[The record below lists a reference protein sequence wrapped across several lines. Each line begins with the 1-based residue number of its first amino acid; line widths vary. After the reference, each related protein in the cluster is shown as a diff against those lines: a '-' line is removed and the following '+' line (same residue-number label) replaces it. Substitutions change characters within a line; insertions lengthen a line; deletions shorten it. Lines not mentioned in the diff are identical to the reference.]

1 MASREKRPLA
11 PSKSKQKANNDS
23 GLPSNEV
30 KSRKGKSLSNIK
42 QQQQLARDI
51 FDAVATGSQLPA
63 KLEASLPRKKV
74 LKNLKRK
81 QNLRV
86 TKANNFI
93 NTKVTKK
100 VGSKNLCRIN
110 SDIKK
115 GIKAR
120 KVKSIEEKVEVKEE
134 DEEEEEEEEEKEEK
148 GETDKSSDI
157 NLRTAENHIN
167 DSESSKTTETTNK
180 SAKIN
185 LRTKKTKSLTR
196 ITNSEQDNEDNTE
209 KDQEAL
215 VNLNTTKGNTKNS
228 KRSKVIDTTVDSSSP
243 RSAKL
248 VKNTGL
254 KKSTIKEKENYTK
267 VLEGDK
273 YLKGKRGTTKDTDS
287 SFNNIKSNV
296 HNNKLSKSVLDNK
309 SSIDLT
315 IDEVIASM
323 LSDSEVDNQQG
334 IVEKVDGK
342 ITRSRKM
349 LVDENIIPESEIKKE
364 SDCDDIRT
372 MSEGECGGDIEQGNH
387 TQTTIQL
394 RKRSNALLTQRSLRN
409 GKLRQLSETSFGNN
423 DMEIKKGGGG
433 GGGGG
438 GGRRLNSD
446 DPAASETS
454 TEQISDGNVDLESC
468 FSESSGNYSQII
480 IKEEI
485 IIKDD
490 VVVSKNY
497 AESETA
503 IEIENNNNSERGGVD
518 RLSEI
523 GPILR
528 SKTKARSTDN
538 DNTKV
543 DDIKIEETRVVAHK
557 NVEVHEEVKKTN
569 NIDLVRKDTI
579 LSKLNDRSNKGR
591 RNSLNIDM
599 RKTVNSFYGTEKS
612 DGNPK
617 SKIDQ
622 MIENIKL
629 TIAKSIES
637 KMFGPEKNLGLGKNF
652 EIPNMEEIIAP
663 LSTESQKLGLDESN
677 DEDKPN
683 ASKNESKSEN
693 SENSVPK
700 VADTA
705 KEIEK
710 LVMGDIELV
719 ETQSQN
725 TQDNRDETPNI
736 EAVNKTHNSHE
747 PSQATVSNKEIN
759 TCKDVKES
767 NNEVDQ
773 DSNITSK
780 VIEQMEDTESQSIN
794 NSKKVSPLSRKSAKS
809 NDKHSQDN
817 IEESE
822 IEKKL
827 PTLSDES
834 NEKHDSLQE
843 KINECMQEDKKPI
856 SESEEDNNKEL
867 EKIDVTNESTKIL
880 LSSTEI
886 NESVKAQNETIEI
899 NTEVD
904 KINCQQVE
912 SLSTGQCSEESE
924 TLESIYSDVERLV
937 KGDELSTLSE
947 IEENK
952 ETNSDNNVKLND
964 TCNDDIVK
972 DAESSSSIHTKDE
985 GKLILDKIEETLF
998 CEERETILEDINEY
1012 EKNLNDNESVE
1023 KIILGSSELLQNQKD
1038 ERNHSELPTINN
1050 DLNSIS
1056 TCTSKKE
1063 INDKNDSVKD
1073 VISSQDKEDTKHQ
1086 NNDTSIS
1093 SNKIK
1098 SNEEMIDK
1106 KVENNLNTTVEDKN
1120 NKLCSE
1126 KNNDESKT
1134 TTTTTN
1140 EENKRVLRVRDKQ
1153 KKVEKRPTSCNKDHE
1168 NASKTSTVSDCQ
1180 STEECNNAQNDN
1192 KQNLELKTSNETTT
1206 CKTPETDVSQNS
1218 TTDLETSDVSE
1229 THPRT
1234 RRGREVKKRKEDQ
1247 QSLNNNT
1254 FKNKRAKR
1262 DNSRKS
1268 DQQKEETLLDNEVA
1282 KINENNRFL
1291 NDYNNLAKCSDSFR
1305 GFSEGGGRNSLDK
1318 IQGKND
1324 NLRSKS
1330 ENDLVIPNESTNR
1343 SEEGGRLLSQITAD
1357 NDLSSKETND
1367 NLLDE
1372 CKSSKI
1378 EEVSQKDLDD
1388 TSISDES
1395 SSSVNI
1401 GLKILETPEDKAK
1414 KESIL
1419 RILGLESLEKAA
1431 ERVNN
1436 QKARKEQYTGTLKT
1450 VIRVQKEKEKDKK
1463 RSRSPLK
1470 MVLKQGRN
1478 DGEGDSPDFYTI
1490 QKEFGT
1496 SGLGD
1501 SSSDEDNEEAPP
1513 KDRQSLVIPEK
1524 SSSFSIHPGRLC
1536 ADVCCYCFGK
1546 FGSLD
1551 TPMHLAQMK
1560 SDERRKKILIVER
1573 HLNKDSCLCDA
1584 CYRHVDRK
1592 ANTSPTN
1599 MQAKPQKHRQLMVSK
1614 CAARDCRDP
1623 ARHNVKRRWLLK
1635 IKAGLQSQVDIDW
1648 ESSQHTSMSFCVVH
1662 YSKVEIFLT
1671 CALCNRRLARNH
1683 THLLTDAE
1691 TVELNQRL
1699 SQQAIP
1705 VSLSARTFV
1714 CKLCRYFTQLQIK
1727 YKDPENMSMNH
1738 RSFYKSYRKRIL
1750 HNHDIEVLENEE
1762 EDSNSQSKDKDK
1774 RKKAKC
1780 PPAKNGNSKSPDVS
1794 TNSTS
1799 DKSTPESIKNEVRN
1813 SEQENDNRS
1822 VKMNTTDDTT
1832 IPADIQFLCVEGST
1846 DKLNKKRKV
1855 IDVNNFTSD
1864 GTMPCD
1870 VSNEVVEILTM
1881 DKEVTLTKLPK
1892 KARTSND
1899 ITPVVQRLGANP
1911 SISVRTLFPGE
1922 EEMNLHAN
1930 IEFGNVREMT
1940 PQGWEK
1946 CATMIQYD
1954 RDTKLLWQELQRPY
1968 GNQSSFLRHLIL
1980 LEKYYRAGD
1989 LILAPN
1995 ASRNAINYSTSVQNR
2010 LISYEGPEKMDEP
2023 IMEPIS
2029 NEFHNSRR
2037 LSGGYVLE
2045 RDRHSLPMGSSTA
2058 KSPVIQLTTKGSPP
2072 RAMKLNSGVSIIKK
2086 PPPNLQ
2092 RLSLPS
2098 TSSANG
2104 NNKRKDSSKL
2114 PMSSG
2119 GKVFQ
2124 MTDPEYK
2131 RLQNSKKPK
2140 QMFSDK
2146 QCASPTSSGS
2156 GGGGGG
2162 GGVGSSSSSSGV
2174 PSGNSNSPPNFKST
2188 TQYQKAVQY
2197 VAQTQFQQ
2205 HLRRQQEMLNRQTRG
2220 DFEPLICDMRTSNEN
2235 SPTQNLI
2242 HNLNLPKSIQV
2253 TTKPSNP
2260 IPILPKIPKS
2270 LTVIPQT
2277 VTRPTEK

>member
-30 KSRKGKSLSNIK
+30 KSRKGKSLTNIR
-42 QQQQLARDI
+42 QQQLARDI
-51 FDAVATGSQLPA
+51 FEAVATGSQLPA

-81 QNLRV
+81 QKLRV
-86 TKANNFI
+86 TKTNFI
-93 NTKVTKK
+93 KTKVTKK

-120 KVKSIEEKVEVKEE
+120 KVKSIEEKVEE
-134 DEEEEEEEEEKEEK
+134 EEEEEEEEEK
-148 GETDKSSDI
+148 SSDI
-157 NLRTAENHIN
+157 NLRISENHIN
-167 DSESSKTTETTNK
+167 DLENSKTAEITNK

-185 LRTKKTKSLTR
+185 LRTKKTKSFTR
-196 ITNSEQDNEDNTE
+196 ISGEQDNEDNSE
-209 KDQEAL
+209 KDQDAL
-215 VNLNTTKGNTKNS
+215 VNSNTKSNTKYS
-228 KRSKVIDTTVDSSSP
+228 KRTKPGDTVDSSP

-248 VKNTGL
+248 LKNTGL

-267 VLEGDK
+267 IIEGDK
-273 YLKGKRGTTKDTDS
+273 YLKGKRGTKDTDS
-287 SFNNIKSNV
+287 LNSIKSNSSV
-296 HNNKLSKSVLDNK
+296 HNKLSKSVLDNK

-334 IVEKVDGK
+334 IVEKVEGK

-364 SDCDDIRT
+364 PDCDDIRI
-372 MSEGECGGDIEQGNH
+372 MSEGECGDIEQGNH

-394 RKRSNALLTQRSLRN
+394 RKRSNVLLSQRSLRN
-409 GKLRQLSETSFGNN
+409 GKLRQLSDTVAAN
-423 DMEIKKGGGG
+423 DVDVKRR
-433 GGGGG
+433 
-438 GGRRLNSD
+438 RRLNSD

-454 TEQISDGNVDLESC
+454 TEQISDGNVDIESC
-468 FSESSGNYSQII
+468 FSESSGNYSQITSI
-480 IKEEI
+480 NKEEC

-490 VVVSKNY
+490 VSKNY
-497 AESETA
+497 AESETG
-503 IEIENNNNSERGGVD
+503 IEIENNNNSERVD

-523 GPILR
+523 GPTLR
-528 SKTKARSTDN
+528 SKTKARSTDSE
-538 DNTKV
+538 TKI
-543 DDIKIEETRVVAHK
+543 DDIKVEDTRVASK
-557 NVEVHEEVKKTN
+557 NVEVLEEIKKTSSL
-569 NIDLVRKDTI
+569 DQVRKDTI
-579 LSKLNDRSNKGR
+579 LSKLTDRSKGR

-617 SKIDQ
+617 SQIDQ

-637 KMFGPEKNLGLGKNF
+637 KIFGPEKNLGLSKNF
-652 EIPNMEEIIAP
+652 EIPKIEEIIAP
-663 LSTESQKLGLDESN
+663 LSTESQKLGLEEN
-677 DEDKPN
+677 TDEDKPN
-683 ASKNESKSEN
+683 ASKNESKSES

-725 TQDNRDETPNI
+725 TQDRETPNI

-747 PSQATVSNKEIN
+747 PSHATVSKEIN
-759 TCKDVKES
+759 MCKDAKES
-767 NNEVDQ
+767 TEADQ

-780 VIEQMEDTESQSIN
+780 IGEQIEDIENQSID
-794 NSKKVSPLSRKSAKS
+794 NSKKISSLLRKSGKS
-809 NDKHSQDN
+809 NNKNSQDN

-822 IEKKL
+822 IGKKLTTTSEEPTEKSDSLKESAIEKSDERMNEEKKPL
-827 PTLSDES
+827 NRIE
-834 NEKHDSLQE
+834 
-843 KINECMQEDKKPI
+843 EDKKELI
-856 SESEEDNNKEL
+856 KSE
-867 EKIDVTNESTKIL
+867 VTNESTTNL
-880 LSSTEI
+880 LSSAET
-886 NESVKAQNETIEI
+886 NESVKTQSTTVEI
-899 NTEVD
+899 NNEMD
-904 KINCQQVE
+904 KINLPQVE
-912 SLSTGQCSEESE
+912 SLSSTHCSEESE

-937 KGDELSTLSE
+937 KGDELLSSTNMAKNTE
-947 IEENK
+947 AIDE
-952 ETNSDNNVKLND
+952 DIKLND
-964 TCNDDIVK
+964 TYNNIAEDE
-972 DAESSSSIHTKDE
+972 ESSLVGADE
-985 GKLILDKIEETLF
+985 HSTSKFTPNKVAEALTDQATDHLSNETNKHDKVHNNNEKIEVPTA
-998 CEERETILEDINEY
+998 
-1012 EKNLNDNESVE
+1012 
-1023 KIILGSSELLQNQKD
+1023 SSESMQNQKHD
-1038 ERNHSELPTINN
+1038 KNNSHVLP
-1050 DLNSIS
+1050 DLNSICTS
-1056 TCTSKKE
+1056 NKSPVCTSKKE
-1063 INDKNDSVKD
+1063 INDTNDSIKD
-1073 VISSQDKEDTKHQ
+1073 VNHDKEDNKHQ
-1086 NNDTSIS
+1086 NIDTLIAP
-1093 SNKIK
+1093 
-1098 SNEEMIDK
+1098 NEDTVDK
-1106 KVENNLNTTVEDKN
+1106 KVDNTLNTVIEEKG
-1120 NKLCSE
+1120 NKLSSE
-1126 KNNDESKT
+1126 KNTDEPKI
-1134 TTTTTN
+1134 TN

-1153 KKVEKRPTSCNKDHE
+1153 KKIEKRPTSCNREHE
-1168 NASKTSTVSDCQ
+1168 NTSKSNAGSDSQ
-1180 STEECNNAQNDN
+1180 TIEELNAQNDN
-1192 KQNLELKTSNETTT
+1192 KQNFEQKANTETI
-1206 CKTPETDVSQNS
+1206 CNTPETDISQNS
-1218 TTDLETSDVSE
+1218 TVDSETSDVLESH
-1229 THPRT
+1229 TRT

-1247 QSLNNNT
+1247 QLNNT
-1254 FKNKRAKR
+1254 LKNKRTKR
-1262 DNSRKS
+1262 DIRKS

-1282 KINENNRFL
+1282 KINENNRSFL
-1291 NDYNNLAKCSDSFR
+1291 NDYDNLAKCSDSFR
-1305 GFSEGGGRNSLDK
+1305 GFSEGGRDSLDK
-1318 IQGKND
+1318 IQDNSD

-1330 ENDLVIPNESTNR
+1330 ENDLVIPNEPNR
-1343 SEEGGRLLSQITAD
+1343 SEKEGRLSSHIAD
-1357 NDLSSKETND
+1357 NELSKEGSNI

-1372 CKSSKI
+1372 CKSSKMG
-1378 EEVSQKDLDD
+1378 ETSQKDLDE
-1388 TSISDES
+1388 TSTSDES

-1401 GLKILETPEDKAK
+1401 TAKILETPEDKAK

-1419 RILGLESLEKAA
+1419 RLLGLESLEKAA
-1431 ERVNN
+1431 ERLNH

-1470 MVLKQGRN
+1470 MVLKQGRT
-1478 DGEGDSPDFYTI
+1478 DGEGDSPEFYTI

-1501 SSSDEDNEEAPP
+1501 SSSGANRKFTTNHRHSCGNPDEDNEEAPP

-1560 SDERRKKILIVER
+1560 SDERRKKILNIER
-1573 HLNKDSCLCDA
+1573 HLTKDSCLCDA

-1599 MQAKPQKHRQLMVSK
+1599 MQTKPQKQHRQLMVSK
-1614 CAARDCRDP
+1614 CSARDCRNP
-1623 ARHNVKRRWLLK
+1623 ARHHVKRRWLLK
-1635 IKAGLQSQVDIDW
+1635 IKSGLQNQVDIDW
-1648 ESSQHTSMSFCVVH
+1648 ESSQHTSMSFCVIH
-1662 YSKVEIFLT
+1662 YGKIERFLI

-1683 THLLTDAE
+1683 THQLSNAE
-1691 TVELNQRL
+1691 TIELNQRL

-1705 VSLSARTFV
+1705 VSLAAGTFV

-1727 YKDPENMSMNH
+1727 YKDPENMNMNH
-1738 RSFYKSYRKRIL
+1738 RSFFKSYRKRIL
-1750 HNHDIEVLENEE
+1750 HYHDIEVLENEDD
-1762 EDSNSQSKDKDK
+1762 DSNSQSKDKDK

-1780 PPAKNGNSKSPDVS
+1780 TPAKNGSSKSPDVIA
-1794 TNSTS
+1794 NSVS
-1799 DKSTPESIKNEVRN
+1799 DKSTPELIKNEGTN
-1813 SEQENDNRS
+1813 SEPDNDNRS
-1822 VKMNTTDDTT
+1822 VKMNTNDVIPTDV
-1832 IPADIQFLCVEGST
+1832 QFLGVEGT
-1846 DKLNKKRKV
+1846 VEKLKKRK
-1855 IDVNNFTSD
+1855 ILEVNNYTSD
-1864 GTMPCD
+1864 GTTTPCD
-1870 VSNEVVEILTM
+1870 GSNEVVEILAM

-1892 KARTSND
+1892 RARTSND

-1930 IEFGNVREMT
+1930 IEFTNVREIT

-2029 NEFHNSRR
+2029 SEFNNSRR

-2045 RDRHSLPMGSSTA
+2045 RDRLSLPTGSCTA
-2058 KSPVIQLTTKGSPP
+2058 KSPAIQLTTKGSPP
-2072 RAMKLNSGVSIIKK
+2072 RVLKLNPGVSIIKK
-2086 PPPNLQ
+2086 PPPSLQ
-2092 RLSLPS
+2092 RLNLPS

-2104 NNKRKDSSKL
+2104 NIKRKDNSKL

-2124 MTDPEYK
+2124 LSEPDFK
-2131 RLQNSKKPK
+2131 RLQHLKKQK
-2140 QMFSDK
+2140 QMLSEK
-2146 QCASPTSSGS
+2146 QCVSPT
-2156 GGGGGG
+2156 
-2162 GGVGSSSSSSGV
+2162 GV
-2174 PSGNSNSPPNFKST
+2174 SGNPNSPPNFKST
-2188 TQYQKAVQY
+2188 TQYQKAQLA
-2197 VAQTQFQQ
+2197 AQTQFQK
-2205 HLRRQQEMLNRQTRG
+2205 HLRMQQEMLNRQSRG
-2220 DFEPLICDMRTSNEN
+2220 DFEPLICDIRLSNEN
-2235 SPTQNLI
+2235 SPTQNLL

>member
-1 MASREKRPLA
+1 
-11 PSKSKQKANNDS
+11 
-23 GLPSNEV
+23 
-30 KSRKGKSLSNIK
+30 
-42 QQQQLARDI
+42 
-51 FDAVATGSQLPA
+51 
-63 KLEASLPRKKV
+63 
-74 LKNLKRK
+74 
-81 QNLRV
+81 
-86 TKANNFI
+86 
-93 NTKVTKK
+93 
-100 VGSKNLCRIN
+100 
-110 SDIKK
+110 
-115 GIKAR
+115 
-120 KVKSIEEKVEVKEE
+120 
-134 DEEEEEEEEEKEEK
+134 
-148 GETDKSSDI
+148 
-157 NLRTAENHIN
+157 
-167 DSESSKTTETTNK
+167 
-180 SAKIN
+180 
-185 LRTKKTKSLTR
+185 
-196 ITNSEQDNEDNTE
+196 
-209 KDQEAL
+209 
-215 VNLNTTKGNTKNS
+215 
-228 KRSKVIDTTVDSSSP
+228 
-243 RSAKL
+243 
-248 VKNTGL
+248 
-254 KKSTIKEKENYTK
+254 
-267 VLEGDK
+267 
-273 YLKGKRGTTKDTDS
+273 
-287 SFNNIKSNV
+287 
-296 HNNKLSKSVLDNK
+296 
-309 SSIDLT
+309 
-315 IDEVIASM
+315 M

-334 IVEKVDGK
+334 IVEKVEGK

-349 LVDENIIPESEIKKE
+349 LVDENISPESEVKKE

-372 MSEGECGGDIEQGNH
+372 MSEGECGDIEQGNH

-409 GKLRQLSETSFGNN
+409 GKLRQRSETSFAN
-423 DMEIKKGGGG
+423 DVEIKKR
-433 GGGGG
+433 
-438 GGRRLNSD
+438 RRLNSD
-446 DPAASETS
+446 DTAASETL
-454 TEQISDGNVDLESC
+454 TEQISDGNVDIESC
-468 FSESSGNYSQII
+468 FSESSGNYSQIMM
-480 IKEEI
+480 KEELM
-485 IIKDD
+485 IKDE
-490 VVVSKNY
+490 VSKNY
-497 AESETA
+497 TESETG
-503 IEIENNNNSERGGVD
+503 IEIENNNNSERVD

-538 DNTKV
+538 DTKV
-543 DDIKIEETRVVAHK
+543 DDIKIEETRVAPK
-557 NVEVHEEVKKTN
+557 NVEVLEEIKKTN

-579 LSKLNDRSNKGR
+579 LSKLTDRSKGR
-591 RNSLNIDM
+591 RNSVNIDM

-617 SKIDQ
+617 SQIDQ
-622 MIENIKL
+622 MIESIKL
-629 TIAKSIES
+629 TIAKSIEN

-652 EIPNMEEIIAP
+652 EIPKMEEIIAP
-663 LSTESQKLGLDESN
+663 LSTESQKLGLEESN

-683 ASKNESKSEN
+683 ASKNESKSES

-725 TQDNRDETPNI
+725 TQDREETPNI
-736 EAVNKTHNSHE
+736 EAINKTHNSHE
-747 PSQATVSNKEIN
+747 PSQATVSKEVNI
-759 TCKDVKES
+759 CKDVKES
-767 NNEVDQ
+767 GGEVDQ

-780 VIEQMEDTESQSIN
+780 VVEQIEDTESQSIN
-794 NSKKVSPLSRKSAKS
+794 SSKKVSPPLSRKSEKS
-809 NDKHSQDN
+809 NDKNSQDN

-822 IEKKL
+822 IGKKL
-827 PTLSDES
+827 ATVSDEPI
-834 NEKHDSLQE
+834 EKHDSLKE
-843 KINECMQEDKKPI
+843 KINEFI
-856 SESEEDNNKEL
+856 A
-867 EKIDVTNESTKIL
+867 ESTTNL
-880 LSSTEI
+880 LSSAEI
-886 NESVKAQNETIEI
+886 NESVKAQNETIET

-904 KINCQQVE
+904 KINCSQVE
-912 SLSTGQCSEESE
+912 SLSIGHCSEESE

-937 KGDELSTLSE
+937 KGDEFSALSE
-947 IEENK
+947 IVENK
-952 ETNSDNNVKLND
+952 EINGESVKLND
-964 TCNDDIVK
+964 TSNDIVK
-972 DAESSSSIHTKDE
+972 DVESSLVTKDE
-985 GKLILDKIEETLF
+985 HSKSKFTIDKIKEALICQARDHSLKEINKHDKVINVKENVDTLTASF
-998 CEERETILEDINEY
+998 ELLENQID
-1012 EKNLNDNESVE
+1012 EKN
-1023 KIILGSSELLQNQKD
+1023 
-1038 ERNHSELPTINN
+1038 HSHELPIINS

-1056 TCTSKKE
+1056 VSNKSPICTSKKE
-1063 INDKNDSVKD
+1063 INDTNDSVKD
-1073 VISSQDKEDTKHQ
+1073 VISQDKEDNKHQ
-1086 NNDTSIS
+1086 NIDTLIS
-1093 SNKIK
+1093 PNKLK
-1098 SNEEMIDK
+1098 SNEDTVDK
-1106 KVENNLNTTVEDKN
+1106 KIDDTLNTAVEEKS

-1126 KNNDESKT
+1126 KNNDELKA
-1134 TTTTTN
+1134 TN

-1153 KKVEKRPTSCNKDHE
+1153 KKVEKRPTSCNKEHE
-1168 NASKTSTVSDCQ
+1168 NASKSSTGSDCQ
-1180 STEECNNAQNDN
+1180 STEECNAQNDN
-1192 KQNLELKTSNETTT
+1192 KQNLELKASTETT
-1206 CKTPETDVSQNS
+1206 CKTPETDISQNS
-1218 TTDLETSDVSE
+1218 TIEFETSDVLE
-1229 THPRT
+1229 PHTRT
-1234 RRGREVKKRKEDQ
+1234 RRGREVKKRKEEQ
-1247 QSLNNNT
+1247 QSLNNT
-1254 FKNKRAKR
+1254 LKNKRAKR
-1262 DNSRKS
+1262 DIRKS

-1291 NDYNNLAKCSDSFR
+1291 SDYDNLAKCSDSFR

-1324 NLRSKS
+1324 KLRSKS
-1330 ENDLVIPNESTNR
+1330 ENDLVIPNEPNR
-1343 SEEGGRLLSQITAD
+1343 SEEEGRLSTQIAD
-1357 NDLSSKETND
+1357 NDSSKERND
-1367 NLLDE
+1367 INLLDE

-1378 EEVSQKDLDD
+1378 EEVSQKDLDE
-1388 TSISDES
+1388 TSTSDES
-1395 SSSVNI
+1395 SSSVN
-1401 GLKILETPEDKAK
+1401 LAMKILETPEDKAK

-1419 RILGLESLEKAA
+1419 RLLGLESLEKAA
-1431 ERVNN
+1431 ERLNN

-1470 MVLKQGRN
+1470 MVLKQGRT

-1501 SSSDEDNEEAPP
+1501 SSSGANRKFTTNHRHSCGNPGYEDNEEAPP

-1560 SDERRKKILIVER
+1560 SDERRKKILIIER

-1599 MQAKPQKHRQLMVSK
+1599 MQTKPQKHRQLMVSK

-1691 TVELNQRL
+1691 TTELNQRL

-1727 YKDPENMSMNH
+1727 YKDPENMSINH

-1780 PPAKNGNSKSPDVS
+1780 APAKNGSSKSPDVT
-1794 TNSTS
+1794 TNSAS
-1799 DKSTPESIKNEVRN
+1799 DKSTPEPIKNDVTN
-1813 SEQENDNRS
+1813 SEPDNDNRS
-1822 VKMNTTDDTT
+1822 VKMNTNDT
-1832 IPADIQFLCVEGST
+1832 IPADIQFLCVEGTT
-1846 DKLNKKRKV
+1846 DKLIKKRK
-1855 IDVNNFTSD
+1855 IIEVNNYTSD
-1864 GTMPCD
+1864 GTMPCG
-1870 VSNEVVEILTM
+1870 VSNEVVEIITM

-1930 IEFGNVREMT
+1930 IEFGNVREIT

-2029 NEFHNSRR
+2029 TEFHNSRR

-2045 RDRHSLPMGSSTA
+2045 RDRHSLPPMGSSAT
-2058 KSPVIQLTTKGSPP
+2058 KSPVIQLTTTKGSPP
-2072 RAMKLNSGVSIIKK
+2072 RAIKLNSGVSIIKK

-2104 NNKRKDSSKL
+2104 NNKRKDTSKL

-2124 MTDPEYK
+2124 MNDSELK
-2131 RLQNSKKPK
+2131 RLQYLKKPK
-2140 QMFSDK
+2140 QMFSEK
-2146 QCASPTSSGS
+2146 QCASPPTGLP
-2156 GGGGGG
+2156 
-2162 GGVGSSSSSSGV
+2162 
-2174 PSGNSNSPPNFKST
+2174 PSGNPNSPPNFKTT

-2220 DFEPLICDMRTSNEN
+2220 DFEPLICDIRPSNEN
-2235 SPTQNLI
+2235 NPTQNLL